1 MTSIG
6 LHATRSHLGGLGP
19 CQVLPRPERDGWPPW
34 LASAAIRITVGSGTW
49 REITDPSGHY
59 RGITFHGAVQFLP
72 DALLRERLTGQW
84 VGFSR
89 KGDKVNTGLWILE
102 IVSRDT
108 SPDAVAAFS
117 KPGLRDLRLRAEAE
131 ALSGFLPQPAPWRPS
146 LLAPGC
152 QWLRAGPGWPAT
164 AARGSVGH

>member
-1 MTSIG
+1 MTEPASFAGIWRSVYTYESSSRHETFHDSHYLIISHSGTRLQARSI
-6 LHATRSHLGGLGP
+6 
-19 CQVLPRPERDGWPPW
+19 PESNSSSLSIALTVEGR
-34 LASAAIRITVGSGTW
+34 AITGTW
-49 REITDPSGHY
+49 REITDPSGYY

-108 SPDAVAAFS
+108 SPDAIAAFS
-117 KPGLRDLRLRAEAE
+117 KPA
-131 ALSGFLPQPAPWRPS
+131 
-146 LLAPGC
+146 
-152 QWLRAGPGWPAT
+152 
-164 AARGSVGH
+164 